1 MVPFGGLLRAK
12 TFEAQWGFK
21 RQWRSACYHTGD
33 IYQDELQEKVRE
45 QWKINEG
52 ESGPYLKYLRIVSSE
67 WPQLRLLADFM
78 EVGTDPL
85 RWKNFHGDVKINAYT
100 YPEDHEGR
108 GKRQSER
115 VQRTNVGQLEYLDDN
130 TVKLVG
136 HYTTPEQLTEALRD
150 SDKRGKY
157 GPRDG
162 SQVRLRLF
170 VVEDLSREV
179 IERLGYHFDIDPDF
193 FRSHIMD
200 YAWFNIRD
208 PFWDPPSLYMNTA
221 RRDWHQVRFCRAR
234 YFPSPATFSKGQDA
248 VNQFNVGRKLYDDE
262 NKAYWDTNLPDK
274 GELLPTSNPCHRHS
288 DGADDATRKL
298 DSEEIDGKVGLMRTR
313 AAFWKKRDERNECD
327 IGALTNQSRMPGV
340 LLLDPTIKEGFPL
353 WRGYRNW
360 DPMPSAQASQHQLNS
375 CVPSLTRRGTK
386 PPSLFE
392 DFMYWAQRPHVFS
405 LSSLDSKPDVSH
417 TPLLTL
423 LSIVCAEWLTLSEY
437 IKTRLSQVDWEIT
450 HPQEFLTQNQI
461 DIILKKLHTWRR
473 LVPLNEI
480 RLILAQM
487 EEYEVRIDRINAVVT
502 SSISI
507 SDSRRVEHLTLLAI
521 LFVPPSL
528 VGSLFSMSDDVAGIG
543 ATFGYW
549 AALSLVL
556 VVLLYFWNWRTK
568 IRVGRK

>member
-33 IYQDELQEKVRE
+33 IYQDELQEKLRE
-45 QWKINEG
+45 QWKITEE
-52 ESGPYLKYLRIVSSE
+52 ESGPYLKYLRIISSE

-85 RWKNFHGDVKINAYT
+85 RWKNFHGDDKINAYT

-115 VQRTNVGQLEYLDDN
+115 AQRTNVGQLEYLNDN

-136 HYTTPEQLTEALRD
+136 QYTTPEQLTAALRD
-150 SDKRGKY
+150 SDKRGKR
-157 GPRDG
+157 GLRDR
-162 SQVRLRLF
+162 SQVGLRLF

-274 GELLPTSNPCHRHS
+274 GGTGWLVRAPMLVLEHIRSRFTTTRISDGNDKMLDRIELLPTSNPCHRHS

-313 AAFWKKRDERNECD
+313 AAFWKKRDERNVCD
-327 IGALTNQSRMPGV
+327 IGASLRNLAHHAKRLTNQSRMPGV

-405 LSSLDSKPDVSH
+405 LSSLDSKPDRIHQDAVVPGRPGNH
-417 TPLLTL
+417 TP
-423 LSIVCAEWLTLSEY
+423 
-437 IKTRLSQVDWEIT
+437 
-450 HPQEFLTQNQI
+450 
-461 DIILKKLHTWRR
+461 
-473 LVPLNEI
+473 
-480 RLILAQM
+480 
-487 EEYEVRIDRINAVVT
+487 
-502 SSISI
+502 
-507 SDSRRVEHLTLLAI
+507 
-521 LFVPPSL
+521 
-528 VGSLFSMSDDVAGIG
+528 AGIPN
-543 ATFGYW
+543 AEPDRHHIEK
-549 AALSLVL
+549 AAHLEALSTSVSRDA
-556 VVLLYFWNWRTK
+556 FRDQA
-568 IRVGRK
+568 